1 MVNKFPL
8 HLDQREK
15 EKQPKETMRKRAQ
28 VPTEARLGQD
38 HQLHTMCYS

>member
-15 EKQPKETMRKRAQ
+15 GKRPKETMRKRAQ
-28 VPTEARLGQD
+28 VPTEAGLEGQD
-38 HQLHTMCYS
+38 H